1 MAMVDWLA
9 FFLTCFLLEERRGAK
24 VSIISH
30 LKSIKTKITITTFW
44 NVCNVAMETSQNGWY
59 GI

>member
-9 FFLTCFLLEERRGAK
+9 FFLTCFLHEERRASC
-24 VSIISH
+24 VSIIYH
-30 LKSIKTKITITTFW
+30 LKSIKTKTTIMTFW